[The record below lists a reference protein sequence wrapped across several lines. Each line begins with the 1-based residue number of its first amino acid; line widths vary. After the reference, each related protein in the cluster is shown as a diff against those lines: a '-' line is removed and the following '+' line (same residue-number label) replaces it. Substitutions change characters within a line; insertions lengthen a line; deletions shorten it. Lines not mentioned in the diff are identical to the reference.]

1 MCNHLHNFFLA
12 VTINDISDFADMLKS
27 IPGLKTFTLLIM
39 ANKPHFSDEEYQIF
53 DHFIGCCPQIT
64 TFAFDANEHPYVG
77 KLSLFLFNQIMRYV
91 LKINLVLSFR
101 GLVLYE
107 RPS

>member
-1 MCNHLHNFFLA
+1 
-12 VTINDISDFADMLKS
+12 MLKS
-27 IPGLKTFTLLIM
+27 IPGLKTLTLLIM
-39 ANKPHFSDEEYQIF
+39 TDKPHYRHEEYEIF